1 MKGEYSTWHVA
12 YLTCKPHIK
21 SIQKQFYNPIL
32 DKYACWNDPNKL
44 PTNDTNS
51 FKLQNT
57 FINNGSTILY
67 HQHVYNWKIWHVYL
81 VRNFLNIAKNIE
93 PLFPIVANIQP
104 FSLYKEH
111 VQQPIT
117 WVWLWKVSQ
126 PHSDLLLRNSKCN
139 HRQEPLL
146 PMVLLHLFFLV
157 SFLYTWFCIG
167 SFLASFKF
175 ATIKVLFISCFTHG
189 LWALC
194 IILSS
199 KQR

>member
-1 MKGEYSTWHVA
+1 MRNHIFSISKCTLST
-12 YLTCKPHIK
+12 TR
-21 SIQKQFYNPIL
+21 IQI
-32 DKYACWNDPNKL
+32 
-44 PTNDTNS
+44 
-51 FKLQNT
+51 QNT
-57 FINNGSTILY
+57 QMNHKTKLDVNPHLLFLDV
-67 HQHVYNWKIWHVYL
+67 HVFMCH
-81 VRNFLNIAKNIE
+81 FLNFNI
-93 PLFPIVANIQP
+93 VGHQSNSTNR
-104 FSLYKEH
+104 FSPRHL
-111 VQQPIT
+111 
-117 WVWLWKVSQ
+117 SQ
-126 PHSDLLLRNSKCN
+126 PHSDLLLRSSKCN